1 MAKKPSVRRALA
13 IGMRAVLGMMA
24 VEAATAAD
32 ITVLTTLNIRPAL
45 DDLRPQFE
53 RATGTTITFISQ
65 GAAATQAKVQ
75 AGVPADALI
84 HARTTI
90 EALLKAGLIKPGSI
104 VDISHS
110 SIGVVVRAGAPKPDI
125 ATDEGL
131 KRALLAA
138 PSLAYPDPAQGSL
151 GGNYLAALFDSWGIA
166 GALKPKLR
174 LAGGGAPAAQMVA
187 NGEVAMALNQIAE
200 FMPVKGIAFVT
211 PLPPALTRQVI
222 MSGALLPGA
231 RQPEAAAAWLKFLTS
246 PAAAK
251 ALRAHGME
259 P

>member
-1 MAKKPSVRRALA
+1 MATKAWARRA
-13 IGMRAVLGMMA
+13 IGLLVGAGVSMMTAQATRAA
-24 VEAATAAD
+24 E

-45 DDLRPQFE
+45 DDLRPLFE
-53 RATGTTITFISQ
+53 HATGHTITFISQ

-90 EALLKAGLIKPGSI
+90 EALLKQGLIKPGSI
-104 VDISHS
+104 IDISHS

-125 ATDEGL
+125 ATDE
-131 KRALLAA
+131 KFRRALLAA
-138 PSLAYPDPAQGSL
+138 PSLAYPDPSQGSL
-151 GGNYLAALFDSWGIA
+151 GGNYLAALFDSWGITD
-166 GALKPKLR
+166 ALKPKLK
-174 LAGGGAPAAQMVA
+174 LAGGGAPAAEMA
-187 NGEVAMALNQIAE
+187 ARGEVALALNQVAE
-200 FMPVKGIAFVT
+200 FMSVKGIAFVT

-231 RQPEAAAAWLKFLTS
+231 REAGPAAAWLQFLRS
-246 PAAAK
+246 PEAAK

>member
-1 MAKKPSVRRALA
+1 MARVRGAGTGVAILLA
-13 IGMRAVLGMMA
+13 AGVGLMA
-24 VEAATAAD
+24 AQAAARD

-45 DDLRPQFE
+45 DDLRPKFE
-53 RATGTTITFISQ
+53 QATGNKVTFISQ
-65 GAAATQAKVQ
+65 GAAATQAKVE
-75 AGVPADALI
+75 AGVAADALI

-90 EALLKAGLIKPGSI
+90 EALLKAGLVKPGSV

-110 SIGVVVRAGAPKPDI
+110 SIGVVVRAGAPKPAI
-125 ATDEGL
+125 ATDDAL
-131 KRALLAA
+131 KRALLAV

-166 GALKPKLR
+166 DALKPKLT
-174 LAGGGAPAAQMVA
+174 LAGGGAPAAELVA
-187 NGEVAMALNQIAE
+187 KGEVALALNQVAE
-200 FMPVKGIAFVT
+200 FMPVKGIAFVS
-211 PLPPALTRQVI
+211 PLPPALTRVVV

-231 RQPEAAAAWLKFLTS
+231 REPGAAAAWLQFLAS
-246 PAAAK
+246 PAAAA

>member
-1 MAKKPSVRRALA
+1 MAGRT
-13 IGMRAVLGMMA
+13 
-24 VEAATAAD
+24 AAGAD

-53 RATGTTITFISQ
+53 EATGNTVTFISQ

-75 AGVPADALI
+75 TGVPADALI

-90 EALLKAGLIKPGSI
+90 EALLKAGLVKPGSI

-110 SIGVVVRAGAPKPDI
+110 SIGVVVPAGAPKPDI
-125 ATDEGL
+125 ASDDAL
-131 KRALLAA
+131 KRALLAI

-151 GGNYLAALFDSWGIA
+151 GGNYLAALFDSWGITA
-166 GALKPKLR
+166 ALKPKLR

-187 NGEVAMALNQIAE
+187 KGEVAMALNQVAE
-200 FMPVKGIAFVT
+200 FMTIKGIDFVS
-211 PLPPALTRQVI
+211 PLPPALTRVVV

-231 RQPEAAAAWLKFLTS
+231 REPGAATAWLKFLTS
-246 PAAAK
+246 PAAAV

>member
-1 MAKKPSVRRALA
+1 MAKRPGARRAVGILMAAGVA
-13 IGMRAVLGMMA
+13 IMAARA
-24 VEAATAAD
+24 AAAAD
-32 ITVLTTLNIRPAL
+32 LTVLTTLNIRPAL

-53 RATGTTITFISQ
+53 QATGNTVTFISQ
-65 GAAATQAKVQ
+65 GAAATQAKVE

-90 EALLKAGLIKPGSI
+90 EALLKAGRIKPGSI

-110 SIGVVVRAGAPKPDI
+110 SIGVVVRAGAQKPDI
-125 ATDEGL
+125 ATDAAL
-131 KRALLAA
+131 QRALLAA

-151 GGNYLAALFDSWGIA
+151 GGNYLAALFDSWGITD
-166 GALKPKLR
+166 ALKPKLR
-174 LAGGGAPAAQMVA
+174 LAGGGAPAAELVA
-187 NGEVAMALNQIAE
+187 KGDVAMALNQVAE

-211 PLPPALTRQVI
+211 PLPPALTRVVV

-231 RQPEAAAAWLKFLTS
+231 REPDAAAAWLKFLTS
-246 PAAAK
+246 PAAAQ